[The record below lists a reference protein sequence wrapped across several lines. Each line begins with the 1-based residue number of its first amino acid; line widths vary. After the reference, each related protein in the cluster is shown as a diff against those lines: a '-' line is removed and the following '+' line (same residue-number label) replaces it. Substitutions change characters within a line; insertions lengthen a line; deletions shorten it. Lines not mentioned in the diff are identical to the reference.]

1 MNDDLRRLFSEESA
15 VIMMSGGK
23 GDGKTDF
30 ALRMGEE
37 AYEEGLIQR
46 IGTNMRTDDER
57 VEHVGNLPDLKSWL
71 SLKGDKY
78 FMLDEA
84 GKVINRM
91 RFMST
96 LSVMIMGIIQL
107 VRHYDAT
114 FTAIA
119 PSETFIDSNFLN
131 TDILDCKIKKIGLE
145 FAEVKNFLTR
155 QVYTLG
161 DIERTNIRFWSK
173 DVATFTLK
181 KPFDVKSFSPEERCA
196 LAYSKGMSMDTIG
209 KSFETPMHRQQVAR
223 SIRKYLSL
231 HFSPLKTCH
240 KLPT

>member
-1 MNDDLRRLFSEESA
+1 
-15 VIMMSGGK
+15 MMSGGK

-30 ALRMGEE
+30 ALRLGEE
-37 AYEEGLIQR
+37 AYEEGLIRR
-46 IGTNMRTDDER
+46 IATNMRTDDQR
-57 VEHVGNLPDLKSWL
+57 VEHVGNMPDLRSWL
-71 SLKGDKY
+71 SMKGDKY
-78 FMLDEA
+78 FILDEA

-96 LSVMIMGIIQL
+96 LSVMILGIIQL

-119 PSETFIDSNFLN
+119 PSEAFIDSNFLN
-131 TDILDCKIKKIGLE
+131 TDILDCKIKKIAKS
-145 FAEVKNFLTR
+145 FAEVKNFQTH
-155 QVYTLG
+155 QVYTLQ

-181 KPFDVKSFSPEERCA
+181 KPFDVKSFSVEERCA
-196 LAYSKGMSMDTIG
+196 LAYSKGVSMDAIG
-209 KSFETPMHRQQVAR
+209 KSLEPRMHRQQVAR
-223 SIRKYLSL
+223 MVKKYLSL

-240 KLPT
+240 KSPT